1 MSTNIDDLTDAELA
15 DLIEAAREAL
25 ARRQSVEAVR
35 IQMGDAI
42 KQARDTGVLTAPEP
56 GAEYAPPGDATELCI
71 KGGTRTVGGETWLL
85 ERGACVGPPS
95 VANGWARVDDVSDGE
110 GETDGLV

>member
-35 IQMGDAI
+35 VQMGDAI
-42 KQARDTGVLTAPEP
+42 KQARDTGVLTTPEP
-56 GAEYAPPGDATELCI
+56 GAEYVTPGDATELCV
-71 KGGTRTVGGETWLL
+71 KGDTRTVDGETWVL

-95 VANGWARVDDVSDGE
+95 LENGWVK
-110 GETDGLV
+110 TDPA